1 MKSIPPSSI
10 RKKKPAR
17 THTVVPRTRLFY
29 ALLLIVIIYIIG
41 TVGYH
46 IIEKWPL
53 LDALYMTVIT
63 MTTVGF
69 GETHDLTQTGRLFT
83 IALILTS
90 VGVVGYS
97 ISTIGTF
104 ILEGK
109 INDIIRGRRM
119 DQYISR
125 LNNHI
130 ILCGA
135 GRIGKYIAI
144 EFYKTHTPF
153 IVVEQNEKALE
164 QLQSMG
170 DDILFIQD
178 DATEDETLLEAGIGR
193 AHGLVA
199 ALGDDRDNVFIVLS
213 ARSLNSGLR
222 IIARANEETSIEKL
236 RKAGANEIISPNAIG
251 GMRMASVMIRPC
263 VVAFLDEMM
272 RLTDQTLRFEEVL
285 VEEGHSLAN
294 KTLEQAHIGRRTGL
308 LVVAIRRAD
317 GNLQF
322 NPGGK
327 TKLCHGDVLIILG
340 TREQINQLYAL
351 LTESPGT
358 SDLADILDKMETS

>member
-1 MKSIPPSSI
+1 MKSAPPSPI
-10 RKKKPAR
+10 HRRKSARSPAA
-17 THTVVPRTRLFY
+17 VPRTRLIY
-29 ALLLIVIIYIIG
+29 ALMLVLTIYIIG
-41 TVGYH
+41 TIGYH
-46 IIEKWPL
+46 IIEDWPIF
-53 LDALYMTVIT
+53 DALYMTVIT

-69 GETHDLTQTGRLFT
+69 GETHDLTQTGRIFT
-83 IALILTS
+83 IALILSS

-109 INDIIRGRRM
+109 LNEVIRGRRM
-119 DQYISR
+119 DQYIAK
-125 LNNHI
+125 LDNHI

-144 EFYKTHTPF
+144 EFYKTHTSF
-153 IVVEQNEKALE
+153 VVVEQNEKVLE
-164 QLQSMG
+164 HLLSLG
-170 DDILFIQD
+170 DDMLYIQG
-178 DATEDETLLEAGIGR
+178 DATEDETLLEAGIER
-193 AHGLVA
+193 ARGLVA

-213 ARSLNSGLR
+213 ARSLNPHLR

-251 GMRMASVMIRPC
+251 GLRMASVMIRPS

-308 LVVAIRRAD
+308 LAVAIRRAN
-317 GNLQF
+317 GHLQF

-340 TREQINQLYAL
+340 TREQIQQLYTL
-351 LTESPGT
+351 LTESPGK
-358 SDLADILDKMETS
+358 SDLADILDKMEA